1 MGVVYTS
8 GYHIPV
14 LPSSVYL
21 LVTNELILSI
31 YDTESMT
38 I

>member
-8 GYHIPV
+8 GYHIAV
-14 LPSSVYL
+14 LPSSVYVL
-21 LVTNELILSI
+21 TMNELILSI